1 MAGTFCSEMKVTFF
15 LLFEIKIYWTR
26 GHWVL
31 VLQGL
36 ELRVLMFHVL
46 VFEIQLVCRG
56 NAMFRRVYGI
66 NRWKPPT
73 KRCC

>member
-1 MAGTFCSEMKVTFF
+1 VAGTFWSELKVIFF
-15 LLFEIKIYWTR
+15 LPFAIKIYWTR

-36 ELRVLMFHVL
+36 ELRLLMFHVL
-46 VFEIQLVCRG
+46 VFEIQLACQG
-56 NAMFRRVYGI
+56 NAMFRYVYGI

-73 KRCC
+73 KRYY